1 MKLPLLLGAKAET
14 VFGALLVVRNRAVR
28 LACGLALTTGVLL
41 SLQEADRFPGAHQPR
56 IVFLIAGTLT
66 AVAGSRLFAP
76 GGALAASRQV
86 ATTWWLV
93 PLGRLTGAL
102 LAVLPVVVV
111 PVIAMEL
118 TETDP
123 LLLGFSVVMFGAAV
137 ASFSFSLAPIVG
149 SSAAMAAAVA
159 SVWIGALP
167 TAAAHQWIDKWPVA
181 KKAMVL
187 LWNTLPLPW
196 RADRLFTESSSVDVL
211 VLGGWI
217 VVGFVVASWASTA
230 AWTRRRRYGGRI

>member
-1 MKLPLLLGAKAET
+1 MNLPLLLGAKAEI
-14 VFGALLVVRNRAVR
+14 VFGTLLVVRNRAVR
-28 LACGLALTTGVLL
+28 LACGLALTTGILL
-41 SLQEADRFPGAHQPR
+41 SVQEAERFPGAHQPR
-56 IVFLIAGTLT
+56 VVFLIAGTLA

-93 PLGRLTGAL
+93 PLGRLAGAL

-118 TETDP
+118 SHADP
-123 LLLGFSVVMFGAAV
+123 LLLGFSVAMFGAAV
-137 ASFSFSLAPIVG
+137 ASFSLSLAPIVG
-149 SSAAMAAAVA
+149 SSAAVAVAVA

-167 TAAAHQWIDKWPVA
+167 TAALHQWIEKWPVA
-181 KKAMVL
+181 KDAIVL
-187 LWNTLPLPW
+187 LWKTLPLLW
-196 RADRLFTESSSVDVL
+196 RADRLFTESSPTDAL
-211 VLGGWI
+211 VLGVWI

-230 AWTRRRRYGGRI
+230 AWTKRQRCGGRL